1 MFNYL
6 RMRRTLHRRW
16 ATRRASFAPT
26 GGSRPSLAQ
35 ESRAILFGK
44 PCLSGMIDVCRFV
57 STPLVFSDS
66 SLHELDH
73 LQEFQIHN
81 SHMWFC
87 YQTLQ
92 SSSHQLPNAKSD
104 SLFEQKHLDVLLFL
118 LEAQAAWELCAIAH
132 PFRRSHAMA
141 RNPSIAAESMSWMIN
156 ETIRRTRELHFPL
169 QSWSATEMH
178 FSVF

>member
-1 MFNYL
+1 ML
-6 RMRRTLHRRW
+6 LLAVRDP
-16 ATRRASFAPT
+16 RAPKRVGQYSLE
-26 GGSRPSLAQ
+26 SLACL
-35 ESRAILFGK
+35 ESLTCAASCQHHSFFLIPHGTSSTTCRSFKYIVRPFG
-44 PCLSGMIDVCRFV
+44 FV
-57 STPLVFSDS
+57 IRHCKAPL
-66 SLHELDH
+66 
-73 LQEFQIHN
+73 I
-81 SHMWFC
+81 
-87 YQTLQ
+87 
-92 SSSHQLPNAKSD
+92 PNGKSD